1 MPINDPE
8 KSENMRKSIRV
19 YSGSSNRPLAQK
31 IAEYLGVELSG
42 LTLKQFANGE
52 IYARYDETVRG
63 ADVFLIQSVAGG
75 NVNDM
80 LMELLIATDAA
91 KRASA
96 RSITAVI
103 THYGYARQDRKAG
116 PREPI
121 TARLVANLLERA
133 GVNRIITLALHQGQI
148 QGFFDIPVNHL
159 SALPLFGQ
167 YYNDMHFDTDN
178 LVVVSPDVGRAK
190 AAKKLSDMLG
200 CDLAIAHK
208 GRPRHNAAEV
218 MGIIG
223 DIKGKTWA
231 SSGVGKVAWG
241 AATKAT
247 ELGAKVVTISGPD
260 GYIYDPNGIS
270 GEKIDYMLELRSSGN
285 DIVAPY
291 ADEFPGSTFVA
302 GKRPWE
308 VKADIALPCATQNEL
323 NGEDAQHLIDNKV
336 TCVGEISNM
345 GCTPEAIDLFIENKI
360 MYAPGKAVNAGGVA
374 TSGLEMSQ
382 NAMHLSWSA
391 AEVDEK
397 LHAIM
402 HGIHAQCVKYGTEPD
417 GYINYVKGA
426 NIAGFMKVAHAMMGQ
441 GII

>member
-96 RSITAVI
+96 RSITL
-103 THYGYARQDRKAG
+103 D
-116 PREPI
+116 
-121 TARLVANLLERA
+121 
-133 GVNRIITLALHQGQI
+133 LHQGQI

-223 DIKGKTWA
+223 DIKGKTCIINDDMIDTA
-231 SSGVGKVAWG
+231 GTLCANVKELKAMGAGDIYVCATHGIFSGPAIERLNDAPIVECLVTDAIPVEVGGKI
-241 AATKAT
+241 K
-247 ELGAKVVTISGPD
+247 TISVAEEFAQA
-260 GYIYDPNGIS
+260 IS
-270 GEKIDYMLELRSSGN
+270 AVYHEEP
-285 DIVAPY
+285 V
-291 ADEFPGSTFVA
+291 STLVGGDF
-302 GKRPWE
+302 
-308 VKADIALPCATQNEL
+308 AL
-323 NGEDAQHLIDNKV
+323 
-336 TCVGEISNM
+336 
-345 GCTPEAIDLFIENKI
+345 
-360 MYAPGKAVNAGGVA
+360 
-374 TSGLEMSQ
+374 
-382 NAMHLSWSA
+382 
-391 AEVDEK
+391 
-397 LHAIM
+397 
-402 HGIHAQCVKYGTEPD
+402 
-417 GYINYVKGA
+417 
-426 NIAGFMKVAHAMMGQ
+426 
-441 GII
+441 

>member
-1 MPINDPE
+1 MPTTDP
-8 KSENMRKSIRV
+8 KKTVDMSKILRV

-31 IAEYLGVELSG
+31 IANQLGVELSG

-63 ADVFLIQSVAGG
+63 ADVFLIQSVAGE

-121 TARLVANLLERA
+121 TARLVANLLECA
-133 GVNRIITLALHQGQI
+133 GVDRIITLDLHQGQI

-159 SALPLFGQ
+159 SALPLFGD
-167 YYNDMHFDTDN
+167 YDAMGFDTDN

-200 CDLAIAHK
+200 CSLAIAHK

-223 DIKGKTWA
+223 DIKGKTCIINDDMIDTA
-231 SSGVGKVAWG
+231 GTLCANVREL
-241 AATKAT
+241 KA
-247 ELGAKVVTISGPD
+247 LGAGDIYVCATHGIFSGEAVQRLNDAPIVECVVTDAIPVEEGGKIKTIS
-260 GYIYDPNGIS
+260 
-270 GEKIDYMLELRSSGN
+270 
-285 DIVAPY
+285 
-291 ADEFPGSTFVA
+291 VA
-302 GKRPWE
+302 GE
-308 VKADIALPCATQNEL
+308 FAETISAVYYEQSVSTL
-323 NGEDAQHLIDNKV
+323 
-336 TCVGEISNM
+336 VG
-345 GCTPEAIDLFIENKI
+345 GDF
-360 MYAPGKAVNAGGVA
+360 
-374 TSGLEMSQ
+374 
-382 NAMHLSWSA
+382 AM
-391 AEVDEK
+391 
-397 LHAIM
+397 
-402 HGIHAQCVKYGTEPD
+402 
-417 GYINYVKGA
+417 
-426 NIAGFMKVAHAMMGQ
+426 
-441 GII
+441 

>member
-133 GVNRIITLALHQGQI
+133 GVNRIITLDLHQGQI
-148 QGFFDIPVNHL
+148 QGFFDIPVDHL
-159 SALPLFGQ
+159 YASTIFAPYIQSLNLK
-167 YYNDMHFDTDN
+167 N
-178 LVVVSPDVGRAK
+178 LVIATPDVGGSKRASTYAKYLDVPLVLCHKTREK
-190 AAKKLSDMLG
+190 ANVVASMQ
-200 CDLAIAHK
+200 
-208 GRPRHNAAEV
+208 
-218 MGIIG
+218 IIG
-223 DIKGKTWA
+223 DVKDKDVLLVDDMVDTAGTI
-231 SSGVGKVAWG
+231 
-241 AATKAT
+241 TKAADIMKAAGAT
-247 ELGAKVVTISGPD
+247 SVRAIASHCVMSGPASDRVQNSQLEEMVFTDSIPYTNRCAKVKQLSIADMFAETIRRVMTNES
-260 GYIYDPNGIS
+260 IS
-270 GEKIDYMLELRSSGN
+270 
-285 DIVAPY
+285 
-291 ADEFPGSTFVA
+291 
-302 GKRPWE
+302 
-308 VKADIALPCATQNEL
+308 
-323 NGEDAQHLIDNKV
+323 
-336 TCVGEISNM
+336 
-345 GCTPEAIDLFIENKI
+345 
-360 MYAPGKAVNAGGVA
+360 
-374 TSGLEMSQ
+374 SQ
-382 NAMHLSWSA
+382 YL
-391 AEVDEK
+391 
-397 LHAIM
+397 L
-402 HGIHAQCVKYGTEPD
+402 
-417 GYINYVKGA
+417 
-426 NIAGFMKVAHAMMGQ
+426 
-441 GII
+441 

>member
-116 PREPI
+116 
-121 TARLVANLLERA
+121 VD
-133 GVNRIITLALHQGQI
+133 RIITLDLHQGQI

-223 DIKGKTWA
+223 DIKGKTCVINDDMIDTA
-231 SSGVGKVAWG
+231 GTLCANVKELKAMGAGDIYVCATHGIFSGPAIERLNDAPIV
-241 AATKAT
+241 
-247 ELGAKVVTISGPD
+247 ECVVTDAIPVEVGGKIKTISVAEEFAQA
-260 GYIYDPNGIS
+260 IS
-270 GEKIDYMLELRSSGN
+270 AVYHEEP
-285 DIVAPY
+285 V
-291 ADEFPGSTFVA
+291 STLVGGDF
-302 GKRPWE
+302 
-308 VKADIALPCATQNEL
+308 AL
-323 NGEDAQHLIDNKV
+323 
-336 TCVGEISNM
+336 
-345 GCTPEAIDLFIENKI
+345 
-360 MYAPGKAVNAGGVA
+360 
-374 TSGLEMSQ
+374 
-382 NAMHLSWSA
+382 
-391 AEVDEK
+391 
-397 LHAIM
+397 
-402 HGIHAQCVKYGTEPD
+402 
-417 GYINYVKGA
+417 
-426 NIAGFMKVAHAMMGQ
+426 
-441 GII
+441 